1 MDTVAPVIPGRGD
14 LVADCSRCVAI
25 CCVAPAFARSSDFA
39 IDKPAGRPCPNLAGD
54 DRCTIHDRLRES
66 GFPGCEVYDC
76 FGAGQQVTQVTFR
89 GLPRRPDGDAAA
101 ELFAAFGVVRQL
113 HELLW
118 YLADA
123 RARPSTGGLHDELA
137 AAVDETRLLAEGD
150 AASLRR
156 LDVEAHGRR
165 VDALLRRAGELHR
178 AGVPAAGGG
187 AGGRRDLVGARL
199 AGADLRA
206 ADLRGALL
214 IGADLRRADLRD
226 ADLIGA
232 DLRGA
237 DLRGAD
243 LTGALYLT
251 TSQARSARGDRTTRL
266 PDGVE
271 RPAHWAS

>member
-1 MDTVAPVIPGRGD
+1 M
-14 LVADCSRCVAI
+14 AI

-89 GLPRRPDGDAAA
+89 GLPARPDGDAAA

-123 RARPSTGGLHDELA
+123 RARPSTRGLHDELA

-156 LDVEAHGRR
+156 LDVDAHGRR

-178 AGVPAAGGG
+178 AGVPAAAGR

-199 AGADLRA
+199 AGADLRG

-271 RPAHWAS
+271 RPAHWAA

>member
-1 MDTVAPVIPGRGD
+1 VIPGRAD
-14 LVADCSRCVAI
+14 LMADCSRCVAI
-25 CCVAPAFARSSDFA
+25 CCVAPAFSRSADFA
-39 IDKPAGRPCPNLAGD
+39 IDKPAGRACPHLAGD
-54 DRCTIHDRLRES
+54 DRCTIHDRLRGS
-66 GFPGCEVYDC
+66 GFAGCEVYDC
-76 FGAGQQVTQVTFR
+76 FGAGQQVTQATFR
-89 GLPRRPDGDAAA
+89 GLGRRPDGAGAT

-123 RARPSTGGLHDELA
+123 RARPGTRELHDELA

-156 LDVEAHGRR
+156 LDVDAHGRR
-165 VDALLRRAGELHR
+165 VDALLRRASELHR
-178 AGVPAAGGG
+178 AGRPGGPPG
-187 AGGRRDLVGARL
+187 ARRDLVGARL
-199 AGADLRA
+199 RGAGLRA

-214 IGADLRRADLRD
+214 IGADLRGADLRD

-243 LTGALYLT
+243 LTGALYVT
-251 TSQARSARGDRTTRL
+251 TSQVRSARGDGTTRL

>member
-1 MDTVAPVIPGRGD
+1 MTATRAGLLG
-14 LVADCSRCVAI
+14 DCSRCVGI
-25 CCVAPAFARSSDFA
+25 CCVAPAFAASADFA
-39 IDKPAGRPCPNLAGD
+39 LDKPAGRPCPHLAGD

-66 GFPGCEVYDC
+66 AFPGCEVYDC

-89 GLPRRPDGDAAA
+89 GAPRPGGDGAA

-123 RARPSTGGLHDELA
+123 RGRESTRDLHDELA

-150 AASLRR
+150 AAALLR
-156 LDVEAHGRR
+156 LDLDAHGRR

-178 AGVPAAGGG
+178 AGLRADRARGP
-187 AGGRRDLVGARL
+187 GRRDLAGARL
-199 AGADLRA
+199 AGAGLRA

-214 IGADLRRADLRD
+214 IGADLRGADLRD

-251 TSQARSARGDRTTRL
+251 ASQVRSARGDRATRL
-266 PDGVE
+266 PDGVG